1 MENIK
6 LKSLTKE
13 NAKDYLEMINEES
26 ENSKVRDF
34 AIGLY
39 VTSEKDFNDLL
50 DEYALRNNQFLG
62 IFKEDKL
69 IGALCSQNMYFDNS
83 HEVGFFIR
91 KSERGHHYA
100 SQALALFLQK
110 AKELNIK
117 NIMLAIDKRNN
128 ASLKVANFV
137 GAKYSHDY
145 EEDEEI
151 HTLEL

>member
-13 NAKDYLEMINEES
+13 NAKDYLEMINEEP
-26 ENSKVRDF
+26 EDSKVRDF

-39 VTSEKDFNDLL
+39 VTSEKDFNNLL
-50 DEYALRNNQFLG
+50 DEYALRHNQFLG
-62 IFKEDKL
+62 IFKDEKL
-69 IGALCSQNMYFDNS
+69 IGALGSQNLYFENA

-100 SQALALFLQK
+100 SQALALFVQE
-110 AKELNIK
+110 AKNSNIK
-117 NIMLAIDKRNN
+117 KIMLSIDKQNI
-128 ASLKVANFV
+128 ASLKTADFI
-137 GAKYSHDY
+137 GAKYDHDY

-151 HTLEL
+151 HTLEI

>member
-13 NAKDYLEMINEES
+13 NAKDYLEMINEEP

-39 VTSEKDFNDLL
+39 VKDFNDLL